1 MKKLKKLVSFIIL
14 IAVTVIIAV
23 IYNQNLISTESTKTE
38 AWEEGKLNI
47 KLDSEGDNYDII
59 LKKKDSYVKDCNTGN
74 WSIRKGDSGI
84 PISNDIGDASWYCA
98 YKGKYSGTHYTSS
111 VYLKGPKQE
120 RKVNYIFTENDDE
133 KIGPWRIK
141 RLSGDG
147 EVVAN
152 YNYSED
158 KQNYIKPKEI
168 AYILSSTIKDMKD
181 SETWS
186 LTKQAALWESLG
198 WYSDDITTVYRD
210 AKQLQKEAETYNQFV
225 MSGNYNRYG
234 TGTIKNVES
243 TIKVEDYSNTQY
255 KIGPFQL
262 QYEQPEYTVNNY
274 KLRFNG
280 VSGISLIDK
289 NDTNKTIVS
298 KDKISLLMGND
309 FIKSVQYFPNSKEDM
324 VEYEKKSNKFTTCNY
339 PKSGKTFYVIV
350 NKDDIADTSA
360 IKVKA
365 TFAKVKCKTNFTFVI
380 GDKNYSGQNQ
390 YQSGLIGK
398 GERELIESPAYTDGI
413 ELTKF
418 IKLSGYVWEDV
429 KSGKETS
436 LNGTKDGTNEAFL
449 SGIKVVLHTS
459 DGKTIGYVKNTES
472 GSPTKYGQATK
483 TTTTNS
489 NGYYEF
495 IVEQRS
501 SGGYYVEFVYNGQNY
516 QHTKYTQWSTTSS
529 NAKKTSNATETESAR
544 DNLNKGLAEIGPN
557 TGVSYSIN
565 TEKPSY
571 ISKYAISAYTGGY
584 GNTKNIKTYNT
595 TSSDINLG
603 ITKREVADLALRK
616 DVYKAILNI
625 KGYSQEYLYNKRD
638 GLETD
643 SKGNSYWDISLRKS
657 DTNYYATSYTREVKK
672 ADYNYKGTNNLEAR
686 VVYKI
691 TIRNQSEGIAANV
704 TELAD
709 YFDDDYTYEGA
720 YIGDRN
726 GKVITNLTSSSTSKY
741 THTTRIS
748 GYNKLYLKGLENSR
762 IQPSGD
768 LYVYVTFKVNTDS
781 NGIKLDNSGTG
792 KGNIAEIMGYKTY
805 YANSISSPNAGSRI
819 TYTEYKAGNVAGR
832 VDVDSNPGNVSSTDT
847 KNFEDDTDRAPYI
860 KFALA
865 NEERRT
871 TGNIWIENRNNT
883 VNGADIGN
891 GSYDNG
897 EAGLSGVKVE
907 LWDADTNQK
916 AKMWTNSGWQDAQV
930 TSGNNGDYTLSGFV
944 PGNYYLKFIYA
955 DGQTYKSTIYNP
967 SATFDVNNPDE
978 LGRYVETTQKY
989 SDARDIYNG
998 KLTDNGKTL
1007 ETLSTQYRQYVNNL
1021 LTEETN
1027 GKLKEYET
1035 QDKSMQ
1041 AVTGLIGINIE
1052 KNPNDRN
1059 SDPRT
1064 YRMDGIDFGVVE
1076 RPKTQLTLSQEVA
1089 NVKVTLANGNTL
1101 FDASG
1106 KATNVLWQAKKYHQV
1121 SYDGNKLKTPVVS
1134 QNPQR
1139 IVLTM
1144 DEELMQG
1151 ATINVKYA
1159 LKVTNVGEIDY
1170 TGYNFYYKGNVA
1182 NGSLVRTTIK
1192 GVVNYI
1198 GAALSDDAKATKN
1211 NLRFDASNSENN
1223 GWEQVNFD
1231 YLYKGEAKPLV
1242 SEDLLTQ
1249 SNGTYT
1255 GAVSEYSTILQNKM
1269 GETALTPQIASTGT
1283 HEANA
1288 TLTLSQVMSA
1298 QNAADDLSYNTLAEI
1313 IKVSNDVGRRMAFST
1328 VGNQNPNAKTAE
1340 IDADSTTVT
1349 VLPPFGET
1357 YIYYVLGLGLAVI
1370 IGLGVVL
1377 IKKKVINKK

>member
-1 MKKLKKLVSFIIL
+1 M
-14 IAVTVIIAV
+14 
-23 IYNQNLISTESTKTE
+23 
-38 AWEEGKLNI
+38 
-47 KLDSEGDNYDII
+47 
-59 LKKKDSYVKDCNTGN
+59 
-74 WSIRKGDSGI
+74 
-84 PISNDIGDASWYCA
+84 
-98 YKGKYSGTHYTSS
+98 
-111 VYLKGPKQE
+111 
-120 RKVNYIFTENDDE
+120 
-133 KIGPWRIK
+133 
-141 RLSGDG
+141 
-147 EVVAN
+147 
-152 YNYSED
+152 
-158 KQNYIKPKEI
+158 
-168 AYILSSTIKDMKD
+168 
-181 SETWS
+181 
-186 LTKQAALWESLG
+186 
-198 WYSDDITTVYRD
+198 
-210 AKQLQKEAETYNQFV
+210 
-225 MSGNYNRYG
+225 
-234 TGTIKNVES
+234 
-243 TIKVEDYSNTQY
+243 
-255 KIGPFQL
+255 
-262 QYEQPEYTVNNY
+262 
-274 KLRFNG
+274 
-280 VSGISLIDK
+280 
-289 NDTNKTIVS
+289 
-298 KDKISLLMGND
+298 
-309 FIKSVQYFPNSKEDM
+309 
-324 VEYEKKSNKFTTCNY
+324 
-339 PKSGKTFYVIV
+339 
-350 NKDDIADTSA
+350 
-360 IKVKA
+360 
-365 TFAKVKCKTNFTFVI
+365 
-380 GDKNYSGQNQ
+380 
-390 YQSGLIGK
+390 
-398 GERELIESPAYTDGI
+398 
-413 ELTKF
+413 
-418 IKLSGYVWEDV
+418 
-429 KSGKETS
+429 
-436 LNGTKDGTNEAFL
+436 
-449 SGIKVVLHTS
+449 
-459 DGKTIGYVKNTES
+459 
-472 GSPTKYGQATK
+472 
-483 TTTTNS
+483 
-489 NGYYEF
+489 EF
-495 IVEQRS
+495 I
-501 SGGYYVEFVYNGQNY
+501 YNGQDY
-516 QHTKYTQWSTTSS
+516 QHTKYTQWTTTSS
-529 NAKKTSNATETESAR
+529 NTKKTSNATETESAR
-544 DNLNKGLAEIGPN
+544 DNLNNGLAEIGPN

-584 GNTKNIKTYNT
+584 GNARNLTTYNT

-657 DTNYYATSYTREVKK
+657 DTNYYATSYTREVRK

-704 TELAD
+704 TELVD
-709 YFDDDYTYEGA
+709 YFDDDYTYESA

-726 GKVITNLTSSSTSKY
+726 GNVISNLTSSSTSKY

-805 YANSISSPNAGSRI
+805 YANNISSPNAGSRI

-860 KFALA
+860 KFVLA

-883 VNGADIGN
+883 VSGADIGN

-916 AKMWTNSGWQDAQV
+916 AKMWTDSGWQDAQV

-978 LGRYVETTQKY
+978 LGKYVETTQKY

-998 KLTDNGKTL
+998 KLTNNGKTL

-1076 RPKTQLTLSQEVA
+1076 RPKAQLTLSQEVA

-1269 GETALTPQIASTGT
+1269 GETVLTPRKASTGT
-1283 HEANA
+1283 HEVSA

>member
-47 KLDSEGDNYDII
+47 KSDSKGNYNIR
-59 LKKKDSYVKDCNTGN
+59 LTKKDSYVKDCNTGN
-74 WSIRKGDSGI
+74 WSLRKGDSGI

-111 VYLKGPKQE
+111 VYLKGTKQE

-152 YNYSED
+152 YNYSEN
-158 KQNYIKPKEI
+158 KQNYIKPKEM
-168 AYILSSTIKDMKD
+168 AYILSSHIKDMKD

-198 WYSDDITTVYRD
+198 WYSNDITTVYRD
-210 AKQLQKEAETYNQFV
+210 AKQLQKEAEAYNQFA
-225 MSGNYNRYG
+225 MSSNYNKYG

-280 VSGISLIDK
+280 VSGISLVDK
-289 NDTNKTIVS
+289 NDANKTIVS
-298 KDKISLLMGND
+298 EDKISLLIGND

-324 VEYEKKSNKFTTCNY
+324 VEYENKSTAFTKCNY
-339 PKSGKTFYVIV
+339 PKNGKTFYVIV
-350 NKDDIADTSA
+350 NKDDIADASA

-380 GDKNYSGQNQ
+380 GDKDYSGQNQ

-398 GERELIESPAYTDGI
+398 GERELIKTPAYTDGI

-449 SGIKVVLHTS
+449 RGIKVVLHTS

-472 GSPTKYGQATK
+472 GSPVKYGQATK
-483 TTTTNS
+483 STTTNS

-495 IVEQRS
+495 IVEQRN
-501 SGGYYVEFVYNGQNY
+501 SGGYYVEFIYNGQNY
-516 QHTKYTQWSTTSS
+516 QHTKYTQWTTTSS
-529 NAKKTSNATETESAR
+529 NTKKTSNATETESAR
-544 DNLNKGLAEIGPN
+544 DNLNNGLAEIGPN

-584 GNTKNIKTYNT
+584 GNARNLTTYNT

-657 DTNYYATSYTREVKK
+657 DTNYYATSYTREVRK

-704 TELAD
+704 TELVD
-709 YFDDDYTYEGA
+709 YFDDDYTYESA

-726 GKVITNLTSSSTSKY
+726 GNVISNLTSSSTSKY

-805 YANSISSPNAGSRI
+805 YANNISSPNAGSRI
-819 TYTEYKAGNVAGR
+819 TYTEYKAGDVAGR

-860 KFALA
+860 KFVLA

-998 KLTDNGKTL
+998 KLTNNGKTL

-1052 KNPNDRN
+1052 RNPNDRN

-1076 RPKTQLTLSQEVA
+1076 RPKAQLTLSQEVA

-1151 ATINVKYA
+1151 ATINVKYT

-1269 GETALTPQIASTGT
+1269 GETVLTPQKASTGT
-1283 HEANA
+1283 HEVSA